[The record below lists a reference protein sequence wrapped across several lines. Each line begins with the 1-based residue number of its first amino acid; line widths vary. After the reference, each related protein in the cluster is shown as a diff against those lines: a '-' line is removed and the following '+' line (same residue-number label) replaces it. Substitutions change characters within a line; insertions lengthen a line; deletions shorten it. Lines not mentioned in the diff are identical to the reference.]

1 MTARLAR
8 SLARAA
14 FAAILFALTPAA
26 AWAASEDELCI
37 DDLENEYEG
46 DAEAV
51 AYGERR
57 FGQRCAFC
65 HGGGGLGAKGPSLI
79 QGKFKRGSCNADI
92 VENIASGIPGTQM
105 GAFGQWLDFDEILKI
120 LAYMRA
126 EEAKLRSASEIE

>member
-1 MTARLAR
+1 MIAFLRRAAPVGALLCAL
-8 SLARAA
+8 SLAAP
-14 FAAILFALTPAA
+14 PAA
-26 AWAASEDELCI
+26 LAAGDEELCV

-51 AYGERR
+51 AYGARR

-79 QGKFKRGSCNADI
+79 QGKFKRGGCNEDI

-105 GAFGQWLDFDEILKI
+105 GAFGQSLDFDEILKI
-120 LAYMRA
+120 VAYMRD
-126 EEAKLRSASEIE
+126 EEAKLRAAGEIE

>member
-1 MTARLAR
+1 MTRFF
-8 SLARAA
+8 ARAA
-14 FAAILFALTPAA
+14 FAAALFALAPAA
-26 AWAASEDELCI
+26 AWAAADEELCA

-46 DAEAV
+46 DAAAV

-79 QGKFKRGSCNADI
+79 QGKFKRGGCNADI

-105 GAFGQWLDFDEILKI
+105 GAFGQSLDFDEILKI

-126 EEAKLRSASEIE
+126 EEAQLRAAGEIE